1 MAKKDYPELE
11 GLKLT
16 YYNGIKDCAAVV
28 VGCNYDIGIT
38 IMTEDKK
45 NYLSCM
51 QGPSSPQ
58 YNHDA
63 VDAKN
68 YSAQFYSYIRRIKTR
83 YFDVNESEAMTGKI
97 INNKRE
103 YGTLNPDSSS
113 CPFS

>member
-11 GLKLT
+11 GLELT
-16 YYNGIKDCAAVV
+16 YYNGSKEYAAVV
-28 VGCNYDIGIT
+28 IGCNYDIGIT

-45 NYLSCM
+45 KYLSCM

-58 YNHDA
+58 YSPNA

-83 YFDVNESEAMTGKI
+83 YFDVNESEAMTRKI
-97 INNKRE
+97 INSKSVFN
-103 YGTLNPDSSS
+103 TLGPDSSS

>member
-16 YYNGIKDCAAVV
+16 YHDGSKDYDAVV

-45 NYLSCM
+45 KYLSCM

-58 YNHDA
+58 YDLDA

-83 YFDVNESEAMTGKI
+83 YFDGNESEAMTGKI
-97 INNKRE
+97 INLKRE
-103 YGTLNPDSSS
+103 YGTPSPDSSS

>member
-16 YYNGIKDCAAVV
+16 YCDGRKDYDAVV
-28 VGCNYDIGIT
+28 VGCNYDIGVT

-45 NYLSCM
+45 RYLSCI

-58 YNHDA
+58 YSPNA

-68 YSAQFYSYIRRIKTR
+68 YSAQFYSHIRRIKTR
-83 YFDVNESEAMTGKI
+83 YFDVNESEAMIGKI
-97 INNKRE
+97 INIKSKYNS
-103 YGTLNPDSSS
+103 LNPDPSS

>member
-16 YYNGIKDCAAVV
+16 YYNCRKDYDAVV
-28 VGCNYDIGIT
+28 VGCNYDIGVT

-45 NYLSCM
+45 RYLSCI

-58 YNHDA
+58 YSPNA
-63 VDAKN
+63 RDAKN
-68 YSAQFYSYIRRIKTR
+68 YSAQFYSHIRRIKTR
-83 YFDVNESEAMTGKI
+83 YFDVNESEAMIGKI
-97 INNKRE
+97 INDKRE
-103 YGTLNPDSSS
+103 FNTSNPNSSS